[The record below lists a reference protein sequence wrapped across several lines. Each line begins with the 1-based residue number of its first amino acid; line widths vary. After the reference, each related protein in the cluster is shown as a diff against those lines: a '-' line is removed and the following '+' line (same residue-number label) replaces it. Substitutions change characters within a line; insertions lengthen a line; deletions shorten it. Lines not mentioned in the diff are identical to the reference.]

1 MSYTHN
7 PNGWIKPHGDHSA
20 TAGFSAL
27 DWFTCSLTSKVT
39 NTCWLALWI
48 LPVGLFLIS
57 VFLTLWVF
65 QLNADYLGMINSS
78 SPNDEQKKILSE
90 RIRSASLHSKIF
102 FGLAV
107 LTTVLFVVVTTI
119 NQISERQVSMGN
131 ENKPNRG
138 TIEKRTCLALK
149 SRHAASAA
157 PREEGY
163 DNGEDGSDTSSGN

>member
-1 MSYTHN
+1 MEITRQLL
-7 PNGWIKPHGDHSA
+7 
-20 TAGFSAL
+20 GFSAL
-27 DWFTCSLTSKVT
+27 GIGLLASLASKVT

-78 SPNDEQKKILSE
+78 SPNDKQKQILSK
-90 RIRSASLHSKIF
+90 RNRSASLHSKIF

-131 ENKPNRG
+131 ENKPN
-138 TIEKRTCLALK
+138 
-149 SRHAASAA
+149 
-157 PREEGY
+157 
-163 DNGEDGSDTSSGN
+163 NGELMDKKDMSGIEEQAPPPAPPP